1 MDIDGLGE
9 EIIEDFF
16 NLGYIK
22 SIVDIYHLDNHRKDL
37 ENLEGYGTKS
47 INKLLDAIEN
57 SKKRSV
63 ERLIFGLGI
72 SGIGDKTALLLS
84 KKYKNLDNLMNASY
98 EELIEI
104 KDIGP
109 TLGKNIYEF
118 FREDKNIELINKLR
132 ELSVNF
138 NYLGEAE
145 KFDEL
150 ITNKKFVITGTI
162 DNYSRDEIKKILESY
177 GATVSDS
184 VSKKTNYV
192 IVGENPGSK
201 EQKARDLNIEIWDND
216 KILSEIERLSK

>member
-1 MDIDGLGE
+1 
-9 EIIEDFF
+9 
-16 NLGYIK
+16 
-22 SIVDIYHLDNHRKDL
+22 
-37 ENLEGYGTKS
+37 
-47 INKLLDAIEN
+47 
-57 SKKRSV
+57 
-63 ERLIFGLGI
+63 
-72 SGIGDKTALLLS
+72 
-84 KKYKNLDNLMNASY
+84 MNASY

-109 TLGKNIYEF
+109 TLGKNIYDF

-132 ELSVNF
+132 GLSVNF

-145 KFDEL
+145 KYDEL

-177 GATVSDS
+177 GATVSES